1 MRSSAARPASRP
13 IPRPGH
19 PPTTPHTAHAPG
31 TTHTAPPAASGAELC
46 EVRCIDQRKVE
57 RARATLP
64 TAGDIGLLA
73 ETFRVLG
80 DPTRLRLVRALM
92 AEELCVCDLATLL
105 GLSQPTVSH
114 SLRALRQLRLVRYRK
129 VGKIAY
135 YAIDDD
141 HVRQLVETGFV
152 HVGEGRQG

>member
-1 MRSSAARPASRP
+1 M
-13 IPRPGH
+13 
-19 PPTTPHTAHAPG
+19 
-31 TTHTAPPAASGAELC
+31 C
-46 EVRCIDQRKVE
+46 EVRCIDQAKVE
-57 RARATLP
+57 RARAVIP
-64 TAGDIGLLA
+64 GADEVGALA
-73 ETFRVLG
+73 ETFRILG

-105 GLSQPTVSH
+105 GLSSPTVSH

-141 HVRQLVETGFV
+141 HVHQLVATGFV
-152 HVGEGRQG
+152 HVAETGR

>member
-1 MRSSAARPASRP
+1 V
-13 IPRPGH
+13 
-19 PPTTPHTAHAPG
+19 
-31 TTHTAPPAASGAELC
+31 C
-46 EVRCIDQRKVE
+46 EVRFIDEEKVE
-57 RARATLP
+57 RARAAMP
-64 TAGDIGLLA
+64 TREEISTLA

-80 DPTRLRLVRALM
+80 DPTRLRIVRALM

-114 SLRALRQLRLVRYRK
+114 SLRALRQLRLVRYRR

-141 HVRQLVETGFV
+141 HVHQLVAVGLT
-152 HVGEGRQG
+152 HVGEAVR

>member
-1 MRSSAARPASRP
+1 MPVRNASAAKPTL
-13 IPRPGH
+13 RPGR
-19 PPTTPHTAHAPG
+19 TRGLSAPAIRPG
-31 TTHTAPPAASGAELC
+31 PAGAEDLC
-46 EVRCIDQRKVE
+46 EVRCIDQEKVE
-57 RARATLP
+57 RAQAVMP
-64 TAGDIGLLA
+64 AAEDVAALA

-141 HVRQLVETGFV
+141 HVRELVGTGFV
-152 HVGEGRQG
+152 HVAEALR